1 MPDISPGLLED
12 LMLSNMNFE
21 PTRTQR
27 HAIHA
32 LALLVCSEKSNP
44 TLVIN
49 GYAGTGKTSLMKS
62 FCDAMDAVRIP
73 VVLLAPTGR
82 AAKVLAGYTGRKAH
96 TVHRAIYRQR
106 AADALS
112 PFEVAFSKHRGS
124 VFIVDEA
131 SMVGD
136 AYVQGGGGATPIWG
150 AGRLLQDL
158 ISFVFSQPG
167 CRLALVGDPDQLPP
181 IGQDKTPGLDVDHL
195 RGYGL
200 TVGRVWLSDVVRQ
213 EHGGLI
219 LKNAMAL
226 RRRIEE
232 GGDND
237 IPRLEC
243 QDGADVERVPGS
255 SLLEAIEGAFS
266 SFGIDETVVITRS
279 NRRATLYSIALR
291 SQAMSIESR
300 LVKGDLLIVTRNNY
314 LWSEAAGIDFIA
326 NGDIVEVVSI
336 FGYSEMNGLHFAD
349 VSIRLVDRGDVDVDC
364 KIILDFLTADVG
376 VPDEETRLK
385 VEVSTAQINER
396 LAAMTAE
403 DYDGYT
409 NQRKRALDIRKD
421 KWINALQVRYAYAMT
436 CHKAQGGQWKAVFV
450 DMAGCGV
457 SADNPTQD
465 AKWLYTAVSRAQEK
479 LFLVNYE
486 DGSGGKTAHPHPTY
500 ISNELH

>member
-1 MPDISPGLLED
+1 
-12 LMLSNMNFE
+12 MLSNMNFE
-21 PTRTQR
+21 PTKTQR
-27 HAIHA
+27 RAIHA

-62 FCDAMDAVRIP
+62 FCDAMDAVRLP

-106 AADALS
+106 TAEALS
-112 PFEVAFSKHRGS
+112 TFEVAFSKHRGS

-136 AYVQGGGGATPIWG
+136 AYALPGVGSSPTVWG
-150 AGRLLQDL
+150 DGRLLQDL
-158 ISFVFSQPG
+158 VSFVFSQPG
-167 CRLALVGDPDQLPP
+167 CRLVLVGDPDQLPP
-181 IGQDKTPGLDVDHL
+181 IGQEKTPGLDVDCL

-226 RRRIEE
+226 RRRIEG
-232 GGDND
+232 GGDGD

-243 QDGADVERVPGS
+243 QDGTDVERVSGAT
-255 SLLEAIEGAFS
+255 LLEAIEGAFS

-291 SQAMSIESR
+291 SQVMSIESR

-314 LWSEAAGIDFIA
+314 LWAEAAGVDFIA

-336 FGYSEMNGLHFAD
+336 YGYSEMNGLHFAD

-396 LAAMTAE
+396 LAAMAAE

-409 NQRKRALDIRKD
+409 NRRKRTLDIRKD

-436 CHKAQGGQWKAVFV
+436 CHKAQGGQWRAVFV
-450 DMAGCGV
+450 DMAGGR
-457 SADNPTQD
+457 ATAENPTQD
-465 AKWLYTAVSRAQEK
+465 AKWLYTAVSRAREK

-486 DGSGGKTAHPHPTY
+486 EETKKGD
-500 ISNELH
+500 

>member
-1 MPDISPGLLED
+1 
-12 LMLSNMNFE
+12 MLSNMSFE

-44 TLVIN
+44 TLVVN

-106 AADALS
+106 VADALS

-136 AYVQGGGGATPIWG
+136 AYVQPGVGSSGPVWG
-150 AGRLLQDL
+150 DGRLLQDL
-158 ISFVFSQPG
+158 VSFVFSQPG
-167 CRLALVGDPDQLPP
+167 CRLVLVGDPDQLPP
-181 IGQDKTPGLDVDHL
+181 IGMDETPGLDVDRL
-195 RGYGL
+195 CGYGL
-200 TVGRVWLSDVVRQ
+200 TVGRVWLSDIVRQ

-232 GGDND
+232 GGDAD
-237 IPRLEC
+237 IPRLEW
-243 QDGADVERVPGS
+243 QDGADVERVGGAN
-255 SLLEAIEGAFS
+255 LLEAIEGAFS
-266 SFGIDETVVITRS
+266 SFGVSETVVITRS

-326 NGDIVEVVSI
+326 NGDIVEVVSV

-376 VPDEETRLK
+376 VPDPETQLK

-396 LAAMTAE
+396 LAAMAAE

-450 DMAGCGV
+450 DMGGSRAV
-457 SADNPTQD
+457 ADNPTQD
-465 AKWLYTAVSRAQEK
+465 AKWLYTAVSRAREK

-486 DGSGGKTAHPHPTY
+486 EEAKRD
-500 ISNELH
+500 NW

>member
-12 LMLSNMNFE
+12 LMLSSMNFE

-27 HAIHA
+27 RAVHA

-62 FCDAMDAVRIP
+62 FCDAMDAVRLP

-96 TVHRAIYRQR
+96 TVHRTIYRQR

-136 AYVQGGGGATPIWG
+136 AYVMPGAGSSPTVWG
-150 AGRLLQDL
+150 DGRLLQDL
-158 ISFVFSQPG
+158 VGFVFSQPG
-167 CRLALVGDPDQLPP
+167 CRLVLVGDPDQLPP
-181 IGQDKTPGLDVDHL
+181 IGQEKTPGLDVDYL

-226 RRRIEE
+226 RQRIEE
-232 GGDND
+232 GGDGD
-237 IPRLEC
+237 IPRLEY
-243 QDGADVERVPGS
+243 QDGTDVECVSGAN
-255 SLLEAIEGAFS
+255 LLEAIEGAFS
-266 SFGIDETVVITRS
+266 SFGVGETVVITRS

-314 LWSEAAGIDFIA
+314 LWAEAAGIDFIA
-326 NGDIVEVVSI
+326 NGDIVEVISI

-364 KIILDFLTADVG
+364 TIILDFMTADVG
-376 VPDEETRLK
+376 VPDEETHLK

-396 LAAMTAE
+396 LAAMAAE
-403 DYDGYT
+403 DYNGYT

-450 DMAGCGV
+450 DMTGGRA
-457 SADNPTQD
+457 AEDNPTQD
-465 AKWLYTAVSRAQEK
+465 AKWLYTAVSRAREK

-486 DGSGGKTAHPHPTY
+486 EETKKGD
-500 ISNELH
+500 

>member
-1 MPDISPGLLED
+1 
-12 LMLSNMNFE
+12 MLSNMSFE

-44 TLVIN
+44 TLVVN

-136 AYVQGGGGATPIWG
+136 AYALPGVGSSGPVWG
-150 AGRLLQDL
+150 DGRLLQDL
-158 ISFVFSQPG
+158 VSFVFSQPG
-167 CRLALVGDPDQLPP
+167 CRLVLVGDPDQLPP
-181 IGQDKTPGLDVDHL
+181 IGMDETPGLDVDRL

-200 TVGRVWLSDVVRQ
+200 TVGRVWLSDIVRQ

-226 RRRIEE
+226 RRRIED
-232 GGDND
+232 GGDAD
-237 IPRLEC
+237 IPRLEW
-243 QDGADVERVPGS
+243 QDGADVERVGGAN
-255 SLLEAIEGAFS
+255 LLEAIEGAFS
-266 SFGIDETVVITRS
+266 SFGVGETVVITRS

-326 NGDIVEVVSI
+326 NGDIVEVVSV

-376 VPDEETRLK
+376 VPDPETRLK

-396 LAAMTAE
+396 LAAMAAE
-403 DYDGYT
+403 DYDDYT

-450 DMAGCGV
+450 DMGGSRAA
-457 SADNPTQD
+457 ADNPTQD
-465 AKWLYTAVSRAQEK
+465 AKWLYTAVSRAREK

-486 DGSGGKTAHPHPTY
+486 EEAKRGDW
-500 ISNELH
+500 